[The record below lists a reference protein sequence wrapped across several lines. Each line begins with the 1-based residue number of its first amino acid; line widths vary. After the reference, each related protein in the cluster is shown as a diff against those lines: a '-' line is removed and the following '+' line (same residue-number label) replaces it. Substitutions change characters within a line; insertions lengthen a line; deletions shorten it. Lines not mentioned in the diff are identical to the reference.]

1 MHFSLCWMK
10 LFHRLEKLSRELHS
24 LHLHYITFYNSFR
37 EAMKIAQVEKVP
49 DFRKFPIL
57 FWNREKKSHT
67 VLDFLVMLSPCHFFT
82 CFVFTGRASQGEHKE
97 AELATACYTPSAF
110 PPCQMFPILR
120 TTFNLC
126 FVVFFAFVCRSL
138 LRMHRGPS
146 ALIEAC
152 ENKRPN
158 QTPPYFSLF
167 SLTQTIWHEQI
178 TTLILLFEQMRSLW
192 IYGQLA
198 PLTRSRVARRPRR
211 RMLLVDPL
219 VVNVVAELH
228 SSSSQKHM

>member
-1 MHFSLCWMK
+1 MQRLSQGQISIETFVGTIIEEIGALAWTKIRMHFSLCWMK

-37 EAMKIAQVEKVP
+37 EAMKIAQVEKLP

-82 CFVFTGRASQGEHKE
+82 CFVFTGTASQGEHKE

-120 TTFNLC
+120 TTFKLC

-138 LRMHRGPS
+138 LRMHR
-146 ALIEAC
+146 AKC
-152 ENKRPN
+152 PN
-158 QTPPYFSLF
+158 IGL
-167 SLTQTIWHEQI
+167 
-178 TTLILLFEQMRSLW
+178 
-192 IYGQLA
+192 
-198 PLTRSRVARRPRR
+198 
-211 RMLLVDPL
+211 
-219 VVNVVAELH
+219 
-228 SSSSQKHM
+228 

>member
-1 MHFSLCWMK
+1 MHFSLCRMK

-57 FWNREKKSHT
+57 FWNCEEKNLTQSWT
-67 VLDFLVMLSPCHFFT
+67 SWWCWAPVTFST
-82 CFVFTGRASQGEHKE
+82 CFVFTGTVSQGEHKE
-97 AELATACYTPSAF
+97 AELATACYAPSAF

-138 LRMHRGPS
+138 LRMHRAKCLNRG
-146 ALIEAC
+146 L
-152 ENKRPN
+152 
-158 QTPPYFSLF
+158 
-167 SLTQTIWHEQI
+167 WEQ
-178 TTLILLFEQMRSLW
+178 
-192 IYGQLA
+192 A
-198 PLTRSRVARRPRR
+198 A
-211 RMLLVDPL
+211 
-219 VVNVVAELH
+219 
-228 SSSSQKHM
+228 